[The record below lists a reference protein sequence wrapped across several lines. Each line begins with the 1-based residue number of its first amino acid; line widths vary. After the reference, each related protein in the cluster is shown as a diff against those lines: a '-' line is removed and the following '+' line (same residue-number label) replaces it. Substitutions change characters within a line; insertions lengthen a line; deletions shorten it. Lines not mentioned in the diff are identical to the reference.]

1 MALTQTLKKLGLNDK
16 EIRVYL
22 TLLKSGKTK
31 PSVLANLSK
40 LKRASLYHIAKGL
53 LAKGII
59 AEDFA
64 AKTLQ
69 FVPLPPESLENILE
83 QNKRELKEKENLIK
97 KAISEIS
104 LISAEKTYPVPKI
117 RFIEEN
123 NLEKFLFDNLVKWQ
137 KEIIAS
143 DGIWWGFQDHT
154 FVENFQ
160 KWIAASW
167 QTKESKNEH
176 YKAQIFTNE
185 SKIESQIKSKYPK
198 QKRNI
203 RFLKEQNFTATV
215 WVCGDFLIVIATH
228 QHPFYAFEI
237 HDKLLVQN
245 MREMFKKLWEIK
257 D

>member
-1 MALTQTLKKLGLNDK
+1 MAITQTLKKLGLNDK

-31 PSVLANLSK
+31 PSVLANLTK

-53 LAKGII
+53 LAKGLI

-64 AKTLQ
+64 GKTLQ
-69 FVPLPPESLENILE
+69 FVPLPPESLEQILE
-83 QNKRELKEKENLIK
+83 QSKRELDEKENLIK

-104 LISAEKTYPVPKI
+104 LISAEKIYPVPKI

-123 NLEKFLFDNLVKWQ
+123 NLEKFLFDNLTKWQ
-137 KEIIAS
+137 KEVIAS
-143 DGIWWGFQDHT
+143 DGIWWGFQDHS

-160 KWIAASW
+160 KWISASW

-185 SKIESQIKSKYPK
+185 SKIETQIKGKYPK
-198 QKRNI
+198 QKRNV
-203 RFLKEQNFTATV
+203 RFLKDLNFTATV
-215 WVCGDFLIVIATH
+215 WVSGDYLIVIATH
-228 QHPFYAFEI
+228 QRPFYAFEI
-237 HDKLLVQN
+237 HDKLLAQN
-245 MREMFKKLWEIK
+245 MREMFKKLWALS
-257 D
+257 